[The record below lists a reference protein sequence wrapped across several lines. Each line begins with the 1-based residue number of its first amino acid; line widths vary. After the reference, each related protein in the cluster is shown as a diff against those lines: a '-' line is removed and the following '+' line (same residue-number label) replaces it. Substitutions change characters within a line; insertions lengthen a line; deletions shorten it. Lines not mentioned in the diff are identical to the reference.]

1 MANIAKKPKKTE
13 MRPLGV
19 KAKFVGHRIVEQG
32 SDLRED
38 ESIQNLIDDNASEA
52 GVMRPYDILSIASA
66 GTG

>member
-1 MANIAKKPKKTE
+1 

-52 GVMRPYDILSIASA
+52 GAMRPYDILSIASA